1 MVYQL
6 TLDEAKLR
14 LLDLIEAAL
23 KGDEVTIILKDKQQA
38 VQLIPVEPP
47 VRHPQFGSAEGL
59 VTIADDFD
67 TSLEDF
73 DEYMP

>member
-1 MVYQL
+1 MVYQI

-23 KGDEVTIILKDKQQA
+23 KGDEVFILKDGQQA
-38 VQLIPVEPP
+38 VQLIRVEPP
-47 VRHPQFGSAEGL
+47 MRHPQFGSAEGL

-67 TSLEDF
+67 AALEDF

>member
-1 MVYQL
+1 MIYQI

-23 KGDEVTIILKDKQQA
+23 KGDEVFILKDEQQA
-38 VQLIPVEPP
+38 IQLIPVEPP
-47 VRHPQFGSAEGL
+47 KRHPQYGSAKGL

-67 TSLEDF
+67 APLEDF
-73 DEYMP
+73 SEYMP